1 MSLNYPSYFPNIA
14 NCITIIQSKTIC
26 FEIEDNYQKQTF
38 RNRCYIYGANGK
50 LGLYIPVHYTQKRRQ
65 KTKDI
70 RIDNSSKWNSIHCKS
85 IESAYRSSPFFEFYE
100 DDFQS
105 LFNNKSEWLM
115 DYNFQCIDLIQQCLD
130 VDFGYKT
137 STTFEKEVEDDFRPL
152 INVKNHEHIQT
163 NPYIQVF
170 ENKHGF
176 INNLSILDVLFNL
189 GPETHSYL
197 LNHPSINV

>member
-1 MSLNYPSYFPNIA
+1 
-14 NCITIIQSKTIC
+14 
-26 FEIEDNYQKQTF
+26 
-38 RNRCYIYGANGK
+38 
-50 LGLYIPVHYTQKRRQ
+50 
-65 KTKDI
+65 
-70 RIDNSSKWNSIHCKS
+70 
-85 IESAYRSSPFFEFYE
+85 
-100 DDFQS
+100 
-105 LFNNKSEWLM
+105 M